1 MTCATSCTLA
11 PTHAPNRCGSVSPTT
26 SRSSGNTAIARL
38 PHKVTSAIAYVT
50 SSSSA
55 STTPSTAATAEA
67 PHIENPVAISRESDF
82 ETPKRG
88 PSHMV
93 PRNVV
98 ATTSKTTITSRPPN
112 STICS
117 AANCVPSST
126 MPNRNIL
133 FAAKCCPGVKL
144 LGTRPVFP
152 ISTPNNSEA
161 TSGLTLSNCQW
172 IVNPA
177 YVTANTN
184 NKPGA

>member
-1 MTCATSCTLA
+1 M
-11 PTHAPNRCGSVSPTT
+11 
-26 SRSSGNTAIARL
+26 
-38 PHKVTSAIAYVT
+38 TSAIAYAT

-117 AANCVPSST
+117 AANCVPRST

-152 ISTPNNSEA
+152 ISTPNTSEA
-161 TSGLTLSNCQW
+161 TSGLTLSKRW
-172 IVNPA
+172 WTANPTE
-177 YVTANTN
+177 VTANA
-184 NKPGA
+184 KIRPGAYLRATWSTCEL